1 MDRTIKQLS
10 GHSGSTVLLK
20 QGTDIV
26 YVEKIGNV
34 ARNHERMTALSKCGH
49 FRIPQVYTYSAAKE
63 ILQMEYISGL
73 DMRTYLEYHPPNKLW
88 EFIESVISGFD
99 MSGGDMD
106 IGLRSADVL
115 HCLTEDHPFN
125 FTKEQLLNRLPET
138 LPRTQYIGDLTLENI
153 LWDDRAGFVIIDPV
167 TVSFEHYL
175 FDLAKLRQDTKCGWF
190 SRKNPPSNNLLLSMK
205 YLDDKITTTYP
216 QVTDELLILMLLRV
230 YRHCKK
236 GHDDYN
242 FVVQKVN
249 SLWT

>member
-1 MDRTIKQLS
+1 MDQTVKHLS

-20 QGTDIV
+20 RNVNGY
-26 YVEKIGNV
+26 YVEKTGNV
-34 ARNHERMTALSKCGH
+34 ARNYERMTALAKHGH
-49 FRIPQVYTYSAAKE
+49 FRVPKIFVYSPHHE
-63 ILQMEYISGL
+63 ILKMEYISGL
-73 DMRTYLEYHPPNKLW
+73 DMRTYLEYYPPNDLW
-88 EFIESVISGFD
+88 DFISSVINGFD
-99 MSGGDMD
+99 VTGGDMD
-106 IGLRSADVL
+106 VGLRSEDVL
-115 HCLTEDHPFN
+115 HCLPEENPFV

-153 LWDDRAGFVIIDPV
+153 LWNEDDGFVIIDPV

-190 SRKNPPSNNLLLSMK
+190 TRKNPPSNNLLLSMK
-205 YLDDKITTTYP
+205 YLDDKITSKYP

-230 YRHCKK
+230 FRHCKK

-242 FVVQKVN
+242 FVVQKAN